1 MSLNVQALSDFNNQI
16 AGELIIK
23 MVYAGST
30 MEYITIQEGVKYQEP
45 INLFEVS
52 LYMQNGTCVST
63 ASGSATFTQRTI
75 EVCPRTSFDALCLK
89 DLDKKYLGI
98 SALAP
103 GSYNETFAL
112 ATQYSELL
120 VNQFQK
126 ANDQFLW
133 RQVSGSAS
141 TFGGTCNVNGLN
153 VIISGST
160 SGVVV
165 PTFTSSSAGSIVNTA
180 NILSTMDQ
188 MIAASS
194 ADVADREDLTFFM
207 SVTLFRNYL
216 TGLRLANNFYF
227 DPSSV
232 TNRGG
237 LYEMAY
243 PFQPNIKV
251 VGTVGL
257 QSSNRVVL
265 GPAKQ
270 IVVGTDLLS
279 DFTEFQLWYDINTD
293 TLRHRISTK
302 LGVNIAYPEFWVS
315 NDLA

>member
-1 MSLNVQALSDFNNQI
+1 MSLNVAALADFNNQI
-16 AGELIIK
+16 AGELVLK
-23 MVYAGST
+23 MVYGGST
-30 MEYITIQEGVKYQEP
+30 VEYVTVQEGVKFQEP

-52 LYMQNGTCVST
+52 LYMNNSACVST

-98 SALAP
+98 SSLER
-103 GSYNETFAL
+103 GSYNETWAL
-112 ATQYSELL
+112 ANAYSELL

-141 TFGGTCNVNGLN
+141 TFGGTCATSGLN
-153 VIISGST
+153 LIITGST
-160 SGVVV
+160 QGVV
-165 PTFTSSSAGSIVNTA
+165 PIPSSSLAAA
-180 NILSTMDQ
+180 NILATMDL
-188 MIAASS
+188 MIATSS

-207 SVTLFRNYL
+207 SVTNFRNYVA
-216 TGLRLANNFYF
+216 GLRAANNFYF
-227 DPSSV
+227 DPSSI

-257 QSSNRVVL
+257 QGSNRVVL

>member
-1 MSLNVQALSDFNNQI
+1 MSLNVSALADFNNQI
-16 AGELIIK
+16 AGELVLK
-23 MVYAGST
+23 MVYGGST
-30 MEYITIQEGVKYQEP
+30 IEYVTVQEGIKFQEP

-52 LYMQNGTCVST
+52 LVMNNSACVST

-98 SALAP
+98 SSLDR
-103 GSYNETFAL
+103 GSYNETWAL
-112 ATQYSELL
+112 ANAYSELL

-133 RQVSGSAS
+133 GQVSGSYS
-141 TFGGTCNVNGLN
+141 TYGGTCAVSGLN
-153 VIISGST
+153 RIITGST
-160 SGVVV
+160 QGVV
-165 PTFTSSSAGSIVNTA
+165 PIPSSSLAAA
-180 NILSTMDQ
+180 NILATMDL
-188 MIAASS
+188 MIATSS

-207 SVTLFRNYL
+207 SVTNFRNYVA
-216 TGLRLANNFYF
+216 GLRAANNFYF
-227 DPSSV
+227 DPSSI

-257 QSSNRVVL
+257 QGSNRVVL

-279 DFTEFQLWYDINTD
+279 DFSEFQLWYDINTD

>member
-1 MSLNVQALSDFNNQI
+1 MSLNVGALADFNNQI

-30 MEYITIQEGVKYQEP
+30 VEYVTIQEGVKYQEP

-133 RQVSGSAS
+133 LQVSGSSS
-141 TFGGTCNVNGLN
+141 TYGGTCATNGLK

-165 PTFTSSSAGSIVNTA
+165 PASVTGSAPTSAT
-180 NILSTMDQ
+180 ILTQMDT
-188 MIAASS
+188 MIANSPS
-194 ADVADREDLTFFM
+194 DVADREDLTFFM
-207 SVTLFRNYL
+207 SVTNFRNYVA
-216 TGLRLANNFYF
+216 GLRAANNFWF
-227 DPSSV
+227 DPMSI

-237 LYEMAY
+237 ILEMMY
-243 PFQPNIKV
+243 PFQSNIKV

-257 QSSNRVVL
+257 QGSNRIVL

-315 NDLA
+315 NDQA

>member
-1 MSLNVQALSDFNNQI
+1 MSLNVAALSDFNNQI
-16 AGELIIK
+16 AGELVLK
-23 MVYAGST
+23 MVYGGST
-30 MEYITIQEGVKYQEP
+30 IEYVTVQEGVKYQEP

-52 LYMQNGTCVST
+52 LYINNGTCVST
-63 ASGSATFTQRTI
+63 ASGSATFTQRNIT
-75 EVCPRTSFDALCLK
+75 VCPRTSFDAICLK

-98 SALAP
+98 SSLER
-103 GSYNETFAL
+103 GSYNETWAL
-112 ATQYSELL
+112 ANAYSELL

-133 RQVSGSAS
+133 LQQSGSAS
-141 TFGGTCNVNGLN
+141 TYGGTCETSGLKY
-153 VIISGST
+153 IITGST

-165 PTFTSSSAGSIVNTA
+165 PNDFTGSFTAANALTKMDAAIAGLSS
-180 NILSTMDQ
+180 
-188 MIAASS
+188 
-194 ADVADREDLTFFM
+194 DVADRDDLTFFM
-207 SVTLFRNYL
+207 SVANFRNYVSA
-216 TGLRLANNFYF
+216 LRSANSFYF
-227 DPSSV
+227 DPSSI

-237 LYEMAY
+237 ILEMAY
-243 PFQPNIKV
+243 PFQPGIKV

-257 QSSNRVVL
+257 QGTGRVVL

-279 DFTEFQLWYDINTD
+279 DFSEFQLWYDINTD

-315 NDLA
+315 NDQA

>member
-1 MSLNVQALSDFNNQI
+1 MSLNVSALADFNNQI

-30 MEYITIQEGVKYQEP
+30 MEYITIQEGVKFQEP

-52 LYMQNGTCVST
+52 LYMQNGTCVSNP
-63 ASGSATFTQRTI
+63 SGSAEFTQRTI

-133 RQVSGSAS
+133 QQVSGSAS
-141 TFGGTCNVNGLN
+141 TFGGTCAVNGLN
-153 VIISGST
+153 VTISSSTAGVVRFPFNTASGS
-160 SGVVV
+160 
-165 PTFTSSSAGSIVNTA
+165 AA
-180 NILSTMDQ
+180 NILATMDG
-188 MIAASS
+188 MIATSS

-216 TGLRLANNFYF
+216 TALRTANNFYF
-227 DPSSV
+227 DPASV
-232 TNRGG
+232 TNRPG
-237 LYEMAY
+237 LYEMKY
-243 PFQPNIKV
+243 PFQPNVTV
-251 VGTVGL
+251 VGTIGL
-257 QSSNRVVL
+257 QGLNRVFF

-270 IVVGTDLLS
+270 IVAGTDLLS

-315 NDLA
+315 AEN

>member
-1 MSLNVQALSDFNNQI
+1 MSLNVSALADFNNQI
-16 AGELIIK
+16 AGELVLK
-23 MVYAGST
+23 MVYGGST
-30 MEYITIQEGVKYQEP
+30 IEYVTVQEGVKYQEP

-52 LYMQNGTCVST
+52 LYINNGTCVST
-63 ASGSATFTQRTI
+63 ASGSATFTQRNIT
-75 EVCPRTSFDALCLK
+75 VCPRTSFDAICLK

-98 SALAP
+98 SSLER
-103 GSYNETFAL
+103 GSYNETWAL
-112 ATQYSELL
+112 ANAYSELL

-133 RQVSGSAS
+133 LQQSGSAS
-141 TFGGTCNVNGLN
+141 TYGGTCEAGGLKY
-153 VIISGST
+153 IITGST

-165 PTFTSSSAGSIVNTA
+165 PSGFTGSFTTSTALSLMDAAIAGLSS
-180 NILSTMDQ
+180 
-188 MIAASS
+188 
-194 ADVADREDLTFFM
+194 DVADRDDLTFFM
-207 SVTLFRNYL
+207 SVANFRTYVAA
-216 TGLRLANNFYF
+216 LRSANNFYF
-227 DPSSV
+227 DPSSI

-237 LYEMAY
+237 LLEMAY
-243 PFQPNIKV
+243 PFQPGIKV

-257 QSSNRVVL
+257 QGSGRIVL

-279 DFTEFQLWYDINTD
+279 DFSEFQLWYDINTD

-315 NDLA
+315 NDQA

>member
-52 LYMQNGTCVST
+52 LFMQNGTCVSN
-63 ASGSATFTQRTI
+63 ASGSATFSQRTI

-141 TFGGTCNVNGLN
+141 SFGGTCAVNGLN
-153 VIISGST
+153 TIISGST
-160 SGVVV
+160 TGVVTI
-165 PTFTSSSAGSIVNTA
+165 PSSSLAAASILA
-180 NILSTMDQ
+180 TMDS
-188 MIAASS
+188 MIATSS

-207 SVTLFRNYL
+207 SVTNFRNYL

-237 LYEMAY
+237 LYEMQY

-257 QSSNRVVL
+257 QGSNRVVL

-270 IVVGTDLLS
+270 IVAGTDLMS

-302 LGVNIAYPEFWVS
+302 LGVNIAYPEFWTS

>member
-1 MSLNVQALSDFNNQI
+1 MSLNVSALTDFNNQI
-16 AGELIIK
+16 AGELVLK
-23 MVYAGST
+23 MVYGGST
-30 MEYITIQEGVKYQEP
+30 IEYVTVQEGVKYQEP

-52 LYMQNGTCVST
+52 LYINNGTCVST
-63 ASGSATFTQRTI
+63 ASGSATFTQRNIT
-75 EVCPRTSFDALCLK
+75 VCPRTSFDALCLK

-98 SALAP
+98 SSLDR
-103 GSYNETFAL
+103 GSYNETWAL
-112 ATQYSELL
+112 ANAYSELL

-133 RQVSGSAS
+133 RQQSGSAS
-141 TFGGTCNVNGLN
+141 TFGGTCEAGGLN
-153 VIISGST
+153 FIITGST

-165 PTFTSSSAGSIVNTA
+165 PNDFTGSFTA
-180 NILSTMDQ
+180 ANALTKMDAA
-188 MIAASS
+188 IAALSS
-194 ADVADREDLTFFM
+194 DVADRNDLTFFM
-207 SVTLFRNYL
+207 SVANFRNYVSA
-216 TGLRLANNFYF
+216 LRQANNFYF
-227 DPSSV
+227 DPSSI

-237 LYEMAY
+237 ILEMAY
-243 PFQPNIKV
+243 PFQPGIKV

-257 QSSNRVVL
+257 QGSGRVVL

-279 DFTEFQLWYDINTD
+279 DFSEFQLWYDINTD

-315 NDLA
+315 NDQA